1 MGDFIRNFFSKKRNP
16 RLTELEAFVSRH
28 KGIEGYI
35 EPQTATQSTTLL
47 LVDRDG
53 VSARA
58 AVRDR
63 EEAVAFCERWA
74 IPVYDAAVVGYPRRM
89 VARDRASETSS
100 SDRLDHAIADL
111 ERRLREPG
119 PETPDH

>member
-1 MGDFIRNFFSKKRNP
+1 LGDFIRNFFSKKRNP
-16 RLTELEAFVSRH
+16 HLGDLEGFVSRH

-35 EPQTATQSTTLL
+35 EPRTATQSTTLL

-63 EEAVAFCERWA
+63 EDAVAFCERWA

-89 VARDRASETSS
+89 VARSDASDAS

-111 ERRLREPG
+111 ERRLQEPG

>member
-1 MGDFIRNFFSKKRNP
+1 MGDFIRNFFRGKRNP
-16 RLTELEAFVSRH
+16 RLGELEAFVSRH

-35 EPQTATQSTTLL
+35 EPRTATQPTTLL

-58 AVRDR
+58 PVRDR
-63 EEAVAFCERWA
+63 EDAVAFCERWA

-89 VARDRASETSS
+89 VARGSASDAS